1 MKYIIIT
8 IIYIVV
14 MFIVYN
20 YGDKKEYI
28 KEGLYC
34 GDTELSDDFPLKMD
48 GEISDVQ
55 FTKKPMTIE
64 QLDEIRS
71 GKKTYDEVLKECYVE
86 KGGNF
91 GRRNQ
96 KNYKRKFKY

>member
-8 IIYIVV
+8 IVYLIFI
-14 MFIVYN
+14 FIVFSSE
-20 YGDKKEYI
+20 DKKEDI
-28 KEGLYC
+28 KEGLYI
-34 GDTELSDDFPLKMD
+34 GDIELPDDFPLKLD

-71 GKKTYDEVLKECYVE
+71 GKKTYDEVLKECYVKKVINE
-86 KGGNF
+86 TM
-91 GRRNQ
+91 
-96 KNYKRKFKY
+96 